1 MRLSRNDAA
10 VLDALL
16 PAGANSVLTLGI
28 AGSGFEAFLIEFHRQ
43 SPPRLW
49 RAFRLALW
57 TAGWI
62 GPLLVRRMPP
72 IGRLLGHVD
81 FSGLFLNLSQKSYET
96 LASAKAAGAP
106 TLNYGIFLNTV
117 INFLIVAFAVFLVVQ
132 QVNRW
137 TKKPEAAVAPAT
149 KNCPQCAMTIPIA
162 AKRCGHCTTH
172 LA

>member
-72 IGRLLGHVD
+72 IGRLSNID
-81 FSGLFLNLSQKSYET
+81 
-96 LASAKAAGAP
+96 
-106 TLNYGIFLNTV
+106 
-117 INFLIVAFAVFLVVQ
+117 
-132 QVNRW
+132 R
-137 TKKPEAAVAPAT
+137 APALA
-149 KNCPQCAMTIPIA
+149 AMEDSPVPELRQLVRVLKTVVSLHYGGLPAVRQAIGYP
-162 AKRCGHCTTH
+162 
-172 LA
+172 

>member
-1 MRLSRNDAA
+1 MLKEFKQFAMRGNVVDLAVGVIIGAA
-10 VLDALL
+10 FGKIVPSLVEDVL
-16 PAGANSVLTLGI
+16 
-28 AGSGFEAFLIEFHRQ
+28 
-43 SPPRLW
+43 
-49 RAFRLALW
+49 
-57 TAGWI
+57 
-62 GPLLVRRMPP
+62 MPP